1 MTDPMIGTQQAIIVT
16 RQRRLLHFAA
26 MSENTNAER
35 VDITPVGMLKREELI
50 PEKPRPAIISPP
62 KVVNPNFFQEILATS
77 VERAEEV
84 PIPPLGILIAMLKKN
99 KIQVF
104 GSRIASLAWSSLNF
118 LLTIPVLLE
127 ASRCTA

>member
-62 KVVNPNFFQEILATS
+62 KVVNPNFFKTY
-77 VERAEEV
+77 
-84 PIPPLGILIAMLKKN
+84 
-99 KIQVF
+99 
-104 GSRIASLAWSSLNF
+104 
-118 LLTIPVLLE
+118 
-127 ASRCTA
+127 